1 MISLLKTFGKGIL
14 YVIGAPFFVLA
25 LALFGVIG
33 IGAFIFQII
42 KSIIYFFTGQSFF
55 PELAEDKKLRLMKE
69 AAAIE
74 AEEAK
79 KSDVFS
85 PLYEEPK
92 VGSEYEKQMEQ
103 QPEPIFMQR
112 ETPAPTP
119 AIQPAPQP
127 TPARTVEEAVFE
139 DTSSLEDFIEQE
151 EDNVPE
157 APIEEEE
164 QEEEIIE
171 EQHTVLET
179 NDAPEEKEEDFEV
192 LDTYVP
198 RSSTYT
204 PADDDEDN
212 DTDSGVDIF
221 NL

>member
-33 IGAFIFQII
+33 LGAFIFQII
-42 KSIIYFFTGQSFF
+42 KSIIYFFTGQTFF
-55 PELAEDKKLRLMKE
+55 PELAEDKKLRLMRE
-69 AAAIE
+69 AAKQE
-74 AEEAK
+74 KEEQK
-79 KSDVFS
+79 TSDVFS
-85 PLYEEPK
+85 PLYQEPK
-92 VGSEYEKQMEQ
+92 VGSEYEKQMAEQ
-103 QPEPIFMQR
+103 EETIFMQR
-112 ETPAPTP
+112 EAPTPVPQPVPTPTPAP
-119 AIQPAPQP
+119 AHSI
-127 TPARTVEEAVFE
+127 EDAVFE

-151 EDNVPE
+151 EDDIPE
-157 APIEEEE
+157 APA
-164 QEEEIIE
+164 QEEVVE

-179 NDAPEEKEEDFEV
+179 NETPKEEEEDFEV

-198 RSSTYT
+198 RSSTYSA
-204 PADDDEDN
+204 ADDDEDN

>member
-33 IGAFIFQII
+33 LGAFIFQII
-42 KSIIYFFTGQSFF
+42 KSIIYFFTGQTFF
-55 PELAEDKKLRLMKE
+55 PELAEDKKLRLMRE
-69 AAAIE
+69 AAKQE
-74 AEEAK
+74 KEEQK
-79 KSDVFS
+79 TSDVFS
-85 PLYEEPK
+85 PLYQEPK
-92 VGSEYEKQMEQ
+92 VGSEYEKQMAEQ
-103 QPEPIFMQR
+103 EETIFMQR
-112 ETPAPTP
+112 EAPTPVPQPVAAPTP
-119 AIQPAPQP
+119 APAHSI
-127 TPARTVEEAVFE
+127 EDAVFE

-151 EDNVPE
+151 EDDIPE
-157 APIEEEE
+157 APA
-164 QEEEIIE
+164 QEEVVE

-179 NDAPEEKEEDFEV
+179 NETPKEEEEDFEV

-198 RSSTYT
+198 RSSTYSA
-204 PADDDEDN
+204 ADDDEDN